1 MKPRHICRI
10 VLALLFA
17 FTASV
22 AAVHECSMEEPLA
35 SLDECITHHYEDG
48 ELLTEGIYVSL
59 VAKAVAAQGAA
70 AEGDD
75 ARAVRL
81 LEAFVREVH
90 ALSGR
95 LVIGSAVHLA
105 HHAEMAIAEIDAR

>member
-1 MKPRHICRI
+1 MKPRHICQ
-10 VLALLFA
+10 VVVALLFVCS
-17 FTASV
+17 ASV
-22 AAVHECSMEEPLA
+22 AAVHECTMEEPLA
-35 SLDECITHHYEDG
+35 SLDECITHHYEDE

-59 VAKAVAAQGAA
+59 VAKAVVAQLAA

-75 ARAVRL
+75 ARAIRL
-81 LEAFVREVH
+81 LEAFVREVN

-105 HHAEMAIAEIDAR
+105 HHAEMAIAEIDGR